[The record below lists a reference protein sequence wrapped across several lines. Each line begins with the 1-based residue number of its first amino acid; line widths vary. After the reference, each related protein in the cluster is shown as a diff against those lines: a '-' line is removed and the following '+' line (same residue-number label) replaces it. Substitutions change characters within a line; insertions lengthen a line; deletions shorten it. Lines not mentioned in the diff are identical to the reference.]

1 MRSLLLLLA
10 VGCGDV
16 TINVDAEKNDSGA
29 VPDSGDSGSD
39 DTGSVDDTGGTDSG
53 LDVWGGGGAWSAED
67 PTVVYSLDDDTVF
80 EGIWI
85 RDVTSDA
92 KEDIVIVT
100 CTYAPDYA
108 SGVRSVRTYPGD
120 GRGGFSAEI
129 TTVGNPADVCGGG
142 VALGDIDGDGALD
155 VVGPFTGGIAVFFG
169 SSGGFTSD
177 VGIDRGYFGGGLSG
191 VVDLDGDGTDEL
203 LVWSADS
210 AANQYTEF
218 LRWNGSGVSPITPL
232 TSWYPYGGAY
242 GIPLYPTV
250 LFEYDAEGDGRQEG
264 LMAGIGRTLGQDWA
278 MLGLGSG
285 ASLSVQDNFILPRYS
300 TDGVMYGAGVDLDG
314 DGEDELVTGGDDGLQ
329 VYDPS
334 TRLRAQIYRQNTDYT
349 RGSFLVAGNLNGDEH
364 PDVVE
369 LVADSADGEVDAI
382 VSTHLGNGVD
392 LDAPAQVRLPISVGQ
407 ETWRTLAM
415 GDLSEDNCGDVA
427 FTGGYPLS
435 VYVML
440 GSCGR

>member
-1 MRSLLLLLA
+1 MRSLLLLLTA
-10 VGCGDV
+10 GCGDV
-16 TINVDAEKNDSGA
+16 SINVGAEKGDAST
-29 VPDSGDSGSD
+29 VPDSGDTAGA
-39 DTGSVDDTGGTDSG
+39 DTSSPTDSGDG
-53 LDVWGGGGAWSAED
+53 LDVWEGGGAWSAEE
-67 PTVVYSLDDDTVF
+67 PTVVYSLDDMTVL

-92 KEDIVIVT
+92 NEDIVIVT
-100 CTYAPDYA
+100 CTYAADYA

-120 GRGGFSAEI
+120 GRGDFSAAI

-142 VALGDIDGDGALD
+142 VALGDIDGDGAVD
-155 VVGPFTGGIAVFFG
+155 VVGPFAGGIAVFFG

-177 VGIDRGYFGGGLSG
+177 VGIDRGYFAGGHSS
-191 VVDLDGDGTDEL
+191 VVDLDGDGADEL

-210 AANQYTEF
+210 TGNQYTEF

-232 TSWYPYGGAY
+232 TSWYPYGAAY
-242 GIPLYPTV
+242 GTPLTPTV

-264 LMAGIGRTLGQDWA
+264 LMAGIGGTLGADWA

-300 TDGVMYGAGVDLDG
+300 TDGVMYGAGVDLNG
-314 DGEDELVTGGDDGLQ
+314 DGEDELVTGGYDGLQ

-334 TRLRAQIYRQNTDYT
+334 TRLRAQIYRQDTTYT
-349 RGSFLVAGNLNGDEH
+349 LGLFLVTGNLNGDEH

-369 LVADSADGEVDAI
+369 LVSELTGSTQDTV
-382 VSTHLGNGVD
+382 VSTNLGNGTD
-392 LDAPAQVRLPISVGQ
+392 LDDSVQIHLPLAAGVQG
-407 ETWRTLAM
+407 WREVAV

-427 FTGGYPLS
+427 FMGGYPIS
-435 VYVML
+435 VHVML
-440 GSCGR
+440 GRCGG